1 MRISIELELTPP
13 TQAHSWQ
20 AKGYTASGAIDAR
33 TQVMA
38 KVTCPVGPQ
47 PTKIKTTALERACLQ
62 YLAKGL
68 RTSDIAKR
76 INKSTSRV
84 DHCLA
89 DLRTKL
95 NCQKKTNVALVL
107 QAIAAGVLDHV

>member
-38 KVTCPVGPQ
+38 KVTCPVGPHVAPKSKLHRTERKCL
-47 PTKIKTTALERACLQ
+47 PTTFGTR
-62 YLAKGL
+62 GL
-68 RTSDIAKR
+68 RTCR
-76 INKSTSRV
+76 
-84 DHCLA
+84 HC
-89 DLRTKL
+89 
-95 NCQKKTNVALVL
+95 QTN
-107 QAIAAGVLDHV
+107 